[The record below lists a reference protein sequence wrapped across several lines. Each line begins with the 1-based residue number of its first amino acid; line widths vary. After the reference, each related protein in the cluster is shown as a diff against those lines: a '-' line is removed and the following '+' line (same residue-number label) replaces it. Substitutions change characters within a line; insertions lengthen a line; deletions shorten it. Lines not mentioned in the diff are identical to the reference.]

1 MCRVRAWTD
10 VPSVKRDAPM
20 IAATGKLVLT
30 FDCYGTLI
38 DWETGILARVRPWLI
53 EAGRPDIP
61 DDLLLTAFALHQ
73 ARHQQVRPA
82 LLYPEVL
89 KLTWRDVTATFGL
102 PDSDEQERLF
112 SESCGDWPPF
122 PDTVDALR
130 RLSARFKLVILSNV
144 DNASLTRS
152 MNLFQAPF
160 LLTVTAEDVGAYK
173 PEAAHFD
180 TAIAHLA
187 ELGYSKASIL
197 HIAQS
202 RHHDVAPA
210 ARLGIPTV
218 WVNRRHGKRGV
229 GATIA
234 NAVEPYATILSLTE
248 LDGRL
253 A

>member
-1 MCRVRAWTD
+1 MI
-10 VPSVKRDAPM
+10 DAS
-20 IAATGKLVLT
+20 GKLVLT

-38 DWETGILARVRPWLI
+38 DWETGILARIRPWLI

-73 ARHQQVRPA
+73 ARQQQLRPA

-89 KLTWRDVTATFGL
+89 KRTWRDVTATFGL

-122 PDTVDALR
+122 SDTVEALQ
-130 RLSARFKLVILSNV
+130 RLSTRFKLVILSNV
-144 DNASLTRS
+144 DNASLARS
-152 MNLFQAPF
+152 IKLLQASF

-173 PEAAHFD
+173 PDAAHFN
-180 TAIAHLA
+180 AAVAGLA
-187 ELGYSKASIL
+187 ALGYPKESIL

-210 ARLGIPTV
+210 GRLGIPTV

-229 GATIA
+229 GATIS
-234 NAVEPYATILSLTE
+234 NAAEPHATVLSLAE
-248 LDGRL
+248 LVEQL